1 MYCVCA
7 NTHTNL
13 VGDQSL
19 LNYVVYFSEIQTL
32 FIYSAPPHVRH
43 PFNLHGVYSK
53 VYMCMHVTDTIQ
65 FILKTDHYD

>member
-32 FIYSAPPHVRH
+32 FIYM
-43 PFNLHGVYSK
+43 VYVSKVYLCATK
-53 VYMCMHVTDTIQ
+53 VYMCMHVTDTMQ